1 MDIGIAHFNWCWFGS
16 HYRKLSSILCN
27 CSHPSWRNMQ
37 IRMISCILLFV
48 TLRQISLDGS
58 GINKV
63 RGAGADA
70 VGLLDASC
78 I

>member
-1 MDIGIAHFNWCWFGS
+1 MLVQFPLSQTFSHFVQLLTPFLEA
-16 HYRKLSSILCN
+16 YI
-27 CSHPSWRNMQ
+27 Q
-37 IRMISCILLFV
+37 IRMISCILLFE

-63 RGAGADA
+63 RGAGVGAGA
-70 VGLLDASC
+70 GGLLDASC